1 MGFNGNN
8 TAIKL
13 QQSNKNFFPLTNI
26 KHETI
31 LLSCIHLPDM
41 L

>member
-1 MGFNGNN
+1 MGFNGND

-13 QQSNKNFFPLTNI
+13 QQLNKKFFPLTNI

-31 LLSCIHLPDM
+31 LLSCIHCPNM